1 MVKKVLKF
9 GGTSVGTIERIQH
22 VANIV
27 QKEHLAGNQVIV
39 VVSAMSGKT
48 NELISLSKKISEDFK
63 KREFDV
69 LLSSGEQVTSALLAG
84 ALVKLKINAKSW
96 LNWQIPILTEG
107 EHTNARIINM
117 GIKKIN
123 DFLNNQKGVAII
135 PGFQG
140 ISKNGDITTIGRGG
154 SDATAVAVAK
164 IFNAESC
171 EIYTDV
177 DGVFSTDPNKI
188 PVAKKIDK
196 ISYDEMLELSSLG
209 AKVMQSS
216 AVQTAMI
223 YDIPLEVRSTFTDR
237 QGTKIFDQEN
247 IDYTKS
253 VTGVAYSKDDAKI
266 TVIGVEDKPGVAAN
280 IFEPLS
286 KAQINIDMVIQNIS
300 LDQKTTDITFTI
312 KREDVSKTLN
322 ILKNNKEI
330 DYKNITHND
339 KVAKVSIVGAG
350 MVSTPGITYRMFRA
364 LSNEKINILAISTSE
379 IKLSVIIDEDN
390 TLNAIKK
397 LHTIFDLD

>member
-9 GGTSVGTIERIQH
+9 GGTSVGTIDRIRH
-22 VANIV
+22 VANIIK
-27 QKEHLAGNQVIV
+27 KEISLGNKIIA

-48 NELISLSKKISEDFK
+48 NELIKLSNEISEEFN
-63 KREFDV
+63 KRELDV
-69 LLSSGEQVTSALLAG
+69 LLSSGEQVTCALLSG
-84 ALVKLKINAKSW
+84 ALLKLDIKAKSW
-96 LNWQIPILTEG
+96 MNWQIPILTDG
-107 EHTNARIINM
+107 EHSNARIVNIH
-117 GIKKIN
+117 IEKIN
-123 DFLNNQKGVAII
+123 KFLDEKGVAII

-140 ISKNGDITTIGRGG
+140 ISKNGDITSIGRGG

-164 IFNAESC
+164 IFNADYC

-177 DGVFSTDPNKI
+177 DGVYSTDPNKI

-196 ISYDEMLELSSLG
+196 ISYNEMLELSSLG

-216 AVQTAMI
+216 AVQTAMM
-223 YDIPLEVRSTFTDR
+223 YDIPLEVRSTFTER
-237 QGTKIFDQEN
+237 KGTKIFSQEN

-266 TVIGVEDKPGVAAN
+266 TIIGVEDRPGVAAN

-286 KAQINIDMVIQNIS
+286 KSQINVDMVIQNIS
-300 LDQKTTDITFTI
+300 SDQKTTDITFTI
-312 KREDVSKTLN
+312 KRDDVLKTKE
-322 ILKNNKEI
+322 ILKNNNKI
-330 DYKNITHND
+330 KYKQIIQNN

-350 MVSTPGITYRMFRA
+350 MVSTPGVTYRMFRA
-364 LSNEKINILAISTSE
+364 LSDEKINILAISTSE
-379 IKLSVIIDEDN
+379 IKLSVIIEEDK
-390 TLNAIKK
+390 TLKAVKK

>member
-22 VANIV
+22 VANII
-27 QKEHLAGNQVIV
+27 QREHVAGNQIIA

-48 NELISLSKKISEDFK
+48 NELISLSKNISNEFN

-69 LLSSGEQVTSALLAG
+69 LLSSGEQVTCALLAG
-84 ALVKLKINAKSW
+84 ALIKLNINAKSW
-96 LNWQIPILTEG
+96 MNWQIPILTEG
-107 EHTNARIINM
+107 DHSNARIINM
-117 GIKKIN
+117 NIKKIN
-123 DFLNNQKGVAII
+123 DYLNENGVAVI

-140 ISKNGDITTIGRGG
+140 ISKNGDTTTIGRGG

-164 IFNAESC
+164 IFEADAC

-177 DGVFSTDPNKI
+177 DGVYSTDPNKI

-196 ISYDEMLELSSLG
+196 ISYEEMLELSSLG

-216 AVQTAMI
+216 AVQTAMM

-237 QGTKIFDQEN
+237 KGTKIFDQEN

-266 TVIGVEDKPGVAAN
+266 TVIGVKDKPGVAAN

-286 KAQINIDMVIQNIS
+286 KAQINVDMVIQNIS
-300 LDQKTTDITFTI
+300 SDQKTTDITFTI
-312 KREDVSKTLN
+312 KRDEVSRTIN
-322 ILKNNKEI
+322 ILKNNKDIE
-330 DYKNITHND
+330 YKSIVHND

-350 MVSTPGITYRMFRA
+350 MVSTPGVTYKMFRS
-364 LSNEKINILAISTSE
+364 LSDEKINILAITTSE

-390 TLNAIKK
+390 TLKAIKK

>member
-9 GGTSVGTIERIQH
+9 GGTSVGTIERVQH
-22 VANIV
+22 VANII
-27 QKEHLAGNQVIV
+27 QKEHSAGNKIIA

-48 NELISLSKKISEDFK
+48 NELINLAKDISEEFD
-63 KREFDV
+63 KRELDV

-84 ALVKLKINAKSW
+84 ALVKLNINAKSW

-107 EHTNARIINM
+107 EHSNARIINM
-117 GIKKIN
+117 NIKKIN
-123 DFLNNQKGVAII
+123 NFLNENGIAII

-140 ISKNGDITTIGRGG
+140 ISKNGDVTTIGRGG

-164 IFNAESC
+164 LFNADTC

-216 AVQTAMI
+216 AVQTAMM
-223 YDIPLEVRSTFTDR
+223 YNIPLEVRSTFTER
-237 QGTKIFDQEN
+237 KGTKIFDQEN
-247 IDYTKS
+247 IDYSKS

-266 TVIGVEDKPGVAAN
+266 TLIGVKDKPGVAAN

-286 KAQINIDMVIQNIS
+286 KAQINVDMVIQNIS
-300 LDQKTTDITFTI
+300 SDQKTTDITFTI
-312 KREDVSKTLN
+312 KRGDVFKTLD
-322 ILKNNKEI
+322 ILKRNKDIE
-330 DYKNITHND
+330 YKNIIHND
-339 KVAKVSIVGAG
+339 KVSKVSIVGAG
-350 MVSTPGITYRMFRA
+350 MVSTPGITYRMFRS
-364 LSNEKINILAISTSE
+364 LSDEKINILAISTSE
-379 IKLSVIIDEDN
+379 IKLSVIIDEEN

>member
-1 MVKKVLKF
+1 MIKKILKF
-9 GGTSVGTIERIQH
+9 GGTSVGTIDRIQH
-22 VANIV
+22 VANIIK
-27 QKEHLAGNQVIV
+27 KEQSLGNKIIV
-39 VVSAMSGKT
+39 VVSAMAGKT
-48 NELISLSKKISEDFK
+48 NELISLSNEISEEFNR
-63 KREFDV
+63 RELDV
-69 LLSSGEQVTSALLAG
+69 LLSSGEQVTCALLSG
-84 ALVKLKINAKSW
+84 ALSKLNVKAKSW
-96 LNWQIPILTEG
+96 MNWQIPILTEG
-107 EHTNARIINM
+107 EHANARIINM
-117 GIKKIN
+117 HIEKIN
-123 DFLNNQKGVAII
+123 EYLDGKGVVII

-164 IFNAESC
+164 IFNADSC

-177 DGVFSTDPNKI
+177 DGVYSTDPNKI

-237 QGTKIFDQEN
+237 KGTKIFSQEN

-266 TVIGVEDKPGVAAN
+266 TVVGVEDRPGVAAN

-286 KAQINIDMVIQNIS
+286 KAQINVDMVIQNIS
-300 LDQKTTDITFTI
+300 SDQKTTDITFTI
-312 KREDVSKTLN
+312 KRNEVSKTKK
-322 ILKNNKEI
+322 ILKDDSKINYKEI
-330 DYKNITHND
+330 IHND
-339 KVAKVSIVGAG
+339 KVAKISIVGAG
-350 MVSTPGITYRMFRA
+350 MVSTPGVTYKMFRS
-364 LSNEKINILAISTSE
+364 LSDESINILAISTSE
-379 IKLSVIIDEDN
+379 IKLSVIIDEEN
-390 TLNAIKK
+390 TLKAVKK

>member
-9 GGTSVGTIERIQH
+9 GGTSVGTTDRIQH
-22 VANIV
+22 VANIIK
-27 QKEHLAGNQVIV
+27 KEQSQGNQVIAI
-39 VVSAMSGKT
+39 VSAMAGKT
-48 NELISLSKKISEDFK
+48 NELINLSNEISNEFN
-63 KREFDV
+63 KREYDV
-69 LLSSGEQVTSALLAG
+69 LLSTGEQVTCALLSG
-84 ALVKLKINAKSW
+84 ALIKLNIKAKSF
-96 LNWQIPILTEG
+96 LNWQIPILTDG
-107 EHTNARIINM
+107 EHSNARIINM
-117 GIKKIN
+117 NIEKIN
-123 DFLNNQKGVAII
+123 NYLNDKGVVII

-140 ISKNGDITTIGRGG
+140 ISKNLDITTIGRGG

-164 IFNAESC
+164 ILNADTC

-196 ISYDEMLELSSLG
+196 ISYEEMLELSSLG
-209 AKVMQSS
+209 AKVMQPS

-223 YDIPLEVRSTFTDR
+223 YSIPLEVRSTFTER
-237 QGTKIFDQEN
+237 KGTKIFSQEN

-266 TVIGVEDKPGVAAN
+266 TIIGVEDRPGVAAN

-286 KAQINIDMVIQNIS
+286 KAQINVDMVIQNIS
-300 LDQKTTDITFTI
+300 SDQKTTDITFTV
-312 KREDVSKTLN
+312 KRDDILKTKQ
-322 ILKNNKEI
+322 ILKNCSTIKYKEI
-330 DYKNITHND
+330 IHND

-350 MVSTPGITYRMFRA
+350 MVSTPGVTYRMFRA
-364 LSNEKINILAISTSE
+364 LSDEGINILAISTSE

-390 TLNAIKK
+390 TLKAIKK
-397 LHTIFDLD
+397 LHTVFDLE

>member
-9 GGTSVGTIERIQH
+9 GGTSVGSIERIQH
-22 VANIV
+22 VAKIIE
-27 QKEHLAGNQVIV
+27 KEHKNGNQLIV

-48 NELISLSKKISEDFK
+48 NELLNLSKNICDSFD
-63 KREFDV
+63 KRELDV

-84 ALVKLKINAKSW
+84 ALINLKIKAKSY

-107 EHTNARIINM
+107 EHSNARIVNIHTE
-117 GIKKIN
+117 KIN
-123 DFLNNQKGVAII
+123 QFLEKKGIAII

-140 ISKNGDITTIGRGG
+140 ISQNGNITTIGRGG
-154 SDATAVAVAK
+154 SDASAVAIAK
-164 IFNAESC
+164 IFNTDFC

-188 PVAKKIDK
+188 PIAKKIEK

-223 YDIPLEVRSTFTDR
+223 YNIPLEVKSTFTDR
-237 QGTKIFDQEN
+237 DGTKIFGQDS

-266 TVIGVEDKPGVAAN
+266 TLIGVEDKPGVAAN
-280 IFEPLS
+280 IFEPLNKS
-286 KAQINIDMVIQNIS
+286 QVNVDMVIQNIS
-300 LDQKTTDITFTI
+300 SDKRTTDVTFTI
-312 KREDVSKTLN
+312 KRDDLQKT
-322 ILKNNKEI
+322 KEI
-330 DYKNITHND
+330 FEKNDNINFEKITYND
-339 KVAKVSIVGAG
+339 KVAKLSIVGAG
-350 MVSTPGITYRMFRA
+350 MVTTPGVTYKMFRA
-364 LSNEKINILAISTSE
+364 LADEKINILAISTSE
-379 IKLSVIIDEDN
+379 IKLSVIIDEEN
-390 TLNAIKK
+390 ILNAVKK
-397 LHTIFDLD
+397 LHTVFDLD

>member
-1 MVKKVLKF
+1 MVKKILKF

-27 QKEHLAGNQVIV
+27 KKELSAGNKVIV
-39 VVSAMSGKT
+39 VVSAMAGKT
-48 NELISLSKKISEDFK
+48 NELIKLSNAISEEFD

-69 LLSSGEQVTSALLAG
+69 LLSTGEQVTCALLSG
-84 ALVKLKINAKSW
+84 ALIKLNIRAKSW

-107 EHTNARIINM
+107 EHTNSRIINM
-117 GIKKIN
+117 NIEKIN
-123 DFLNNQKGVAII
+123 KFLNEDGVAIL

-164 IFNAESC
+164 IFAADSC

-188 PVAKKIDK
+188 PLAKKIDK

-209 AKVMQSS
+209 AKVIQSS

-223 YDIPLEVRSTFTDR
+223 YNIPLEVKSTFTER
-237 QGTKIFDQEN
+237 KGTKIFSQDN
-247 IDYTKS
+247 IDYSKS

-266 TVIGVEDKPGVAAN
+266 TITSVEDKPGVAAN

-286 KAQINIDMVIQNIS
+286 KAQINVDMVIQNIS
-300 LDQKTTDITFTI
+300 SDLKTTDITFTV
-312 KREDVSKTLN
+312 KRDDVSKTKK
-322 ILKNNKEI
+322 ILKENNRI
-330 DYKNITHND
+330 NYKSIIQND
-339 KVAKVSIVGAG
+339 KVSKISIVGAG
-350 MVSTPGITYRMFRA
+350 MVSTPGVTFKMFRA
-364 LSNEKINILAISTSE
+364 LSDEKINILAISTSE
-379 IKLSVIIDEDN
+379 IKLSVIINEND
-390 TLNAIKK
+390 TLKAVKK
-397 LHTIFDLD
+397 LHSTFDLD

>member
-9 GGTSVGTIERIQH
+9 GGTSVGSIERILH

-27 QKEHLAGNQVIV
+27 KKEQISGNKVIV
-39 VVSAMSGKT
+39 VVSAMAGKT
-48 NELISLSKKISEDFK
+48 NELIELSQDISADFN
-63 KREFDV
+63 KRELDV
-69 LLSSGEQVTSALLAG
+69 LLSSGEQVTSALLSG
-84 ALVKLKINAKSW
+84 ALIKLNLKAKSFMS
-96 LNWQIPILTEG
+96 WQIPILTDG
-107 EHTNARIINM
+107 DHSNARIINM
-117 GIKKIN
+117 HVKKIN
-123 DFLNNQKGVAII
+123 KYLEDGGVAII
-135 PGFQG
+135 PGYQG
-140 ISKNGDITTIGRGG
+140 ISKNNDITTIGRGG

-223 YDIPLEVRSTFTDR
+223 YDIPLEVKSTFTER
-237 QGTKIFDQEN
+237 KGTKIFSQEN

-266 TVIGVEDKPGVAAN
+266 TIIGVEDKPGVAAN

-286 KAQINIDMVIQNIS
+286 KAQVNIDMVIQNIS
-300 LDQKTTDITFTI
+300 SDHKTTDITFTV
-312 KREDVSKTLN
+312 KRNDVDKTKK
-322 ILKNNKEI
+322 ILKDSNYINYRDIIQNE
-330 DYKNITHND
+330 

-350 MVSTPGITYRMFRA
+350 MVSTPGVTYRMFRA
-364 LSNEKINILAISTSE
+364 LSDEGINILAISTSE
-379 IKLSVIIDEDN
+379 IKLSVLIDEVN
-390 TLNAIKK
+390 TLKAIKK
-397 LHTIFDLD
+397 LHTTFDLD

>member
-1 MVKKVLKF
+1 MIKKVLKF
-9 GGTSVGTIERIQH
+9 GGTSVGTTERIQL
-22 VANIV
+22 VAKIIK
-27 QKEHLAGNQVIV
+27 KERSLGNKIIA

-48 NELISLSKKISEDFK
+48 SELISLSENISDEFN
-63 KREFDV
+63 KRELDV
-69 LLSSGEQVTSALLAG
+69 LLSSGEQVACALLSG
-84 ALVKLKINAKSW
+84 ALTKLNIKAKSW
-96 LNWQIPILTEG
+96 LNWQIPIITEG
-107 EHTNARIINM
+107 DHANARIINM
-117 GIKKIN
+117 SIEKIN
-123 DFLNNQKGVAII
+123 NYLDEKGVAII

-164 IFNAESC
+164 IFNADSC

-196 ISYDEMLELSSLG
+196 ISYNEMLELSSLG

-223 YDIPLEVRSTFTDR
+223 YNIPLEVKSTFTDR
-237 QGTKIFDQEN
+237 KGTKIFSQEN

-266 TVIGVEDKPGVAAN
+266 TITGVEDKPGVAAN

-286 KAQINIDMVIQNIS
+286 KAQINVDMVIQNIS
-300 LDQKTTDITFTI
+300 SDQKTTDITFTI
-312 KREDVSKTLN
+312 KRDDVIKTKK
-322 ILKNNKEI
+322 ILKNNDKI
-330 DYKNITHND
+330 KYTDIIQND

-350 MVSTPGITYRMFRA
+350 MVSTPGVTYRMFRA
-364 LSNEKINILAISTSE
+364 LSDEKINILAISTSE
-379 IKLSVIIDEDN
+379 IKLSVIIDEND
-390 TLNAIKK
+390 TLKAIKK
-397 LHTIFDLD
+397 LHTIFELD